1 MIVTLL
7 KGLPGSTWPP
17 RYQVLALSVFRPDLL
32 SDDVNS
38 EGPACFQ
45 TRVQQIKLGIRMRR
59 FPDYSVH
66 FR

>member
-1 MIVTLL
+1 VA
-7 KGLPGSTWPP
+7 GSFDL
-17 RYQVLALSVFRPDLL
+17 RVLALSVFRPDLL
-32 SDDVNS
+32 ADDVNS